1 MNNRFAKI
9 AYGVG
14 NLGTALFVNTINSF
28 LIFFYTDI
36 VRLDPSRVG
45 LAYAIS
51 YGVWNAIND
60 PLIGVLSD
68 RTRTRWGRR
77 IPYIA
82 FGTPFTLIFFILIWS
97 PPLGGQPLTNPL
109 NTDIFLYFAVV
120 IALFDLAYT
129 AVTVAYTAIFP
140 EAFEHI
146 EDRTEVSIY
155 RQVAAMVGTALG
167 LAVMPLLVSSFSARA
182 GDLGGWRGAGIVLGL
197 IGAAALGFSL
207 LGSRERKEVS
217 KEEALPILP
226 ALKETLTNRSFLTF
240 AAANLMIC
248 FIWSWLSAMVP
259 FFTKYVL
266 GVGTEQMSLI
276 FVGMF
281 LTSIALY
288 PLWRKIAL
296 RLGSKRTLQLSV
308 TLFVVFMLP
317 VLFIQNLPQAFAMM
331 LLVGAANSGITLI
344 RDVVL
349 SDVIDEDELRTGKR
363 REGSYF
369 GVNVFIERLAMVLI
383 GGASSLV
390 LGLSGYNALLETQP
404 PSVALGIRL
413 GMVLLP
419 AAALAIF
426 LAAMHFYPLGK
437 ERVQTQRERLDTLH
451 REKAAQ
457 LLAEEG
463 LNNDSA

>member
-14 NLGTALFVNTINSF
+14 NLGQALFFNTIQSF
-28 LIFFYTDI
+28 LIFFYTDT
-36 VRLDPSRVG
+36 VRLDPRLVG
-45 LAYAIS
+45 LAFAIS

-60 PLIGVLSD
+60 PLIGVFSD

-82 FGTPFTLIFFILIWS
+82 IGTPLTLLLFILIWS
-97 PPLGGQPLTNPL
+97 PPLGGQPLTNPS
-109 NTDIFLYFAVV
+109 NTGIFLYFAVV

-129 AVTVAYTAIFP
+129 AVSVTYTAIFP

-146 EDRTEVSIY
+146 EARTEVSIY

-167 LAVMPLLVSSFSARA
+167 LAVMPVLVSSFSARA
-182 GDLGGWRGAGIVLGL
+182 GELGGWRSAGIVLGL
-197 IGAAALGFSL
+197 IGAAAFGFSL

-217 KEEALPILP
+217 KEEALPILA

-281 LTSIALY
+281 LTSMALY

-296 RLGSKRTLQLSV
+296 RLGSKRTLRLSV

-331 LLVGAANSGITLI
+331 LLVGAANSGITLV
-344 RDVVL
+344 RDLVL
-349 SDVIDEDELRTGKR
+349 SDVIDEDELHTGKR

-369 GVNVFIERLAMVLI
+369 GVNAFIERLVMVLI

-419 AAALAIF
+419 AVALAIF
-426 LAAMHFYPLGK
+426 LAAMRFYPLGK

-457 LLAEEG
+457 LLAEGG